1 MISARNVSRLFSV
14 GLGISTGT
22 VLGIARWL
30 EPSPLGHSTH
40 LQLGLGTCTF
50 LQLTGYP
57 CPMCGCTTTFSLWAH
72 FHPIT
77 ALLNQPFGSILFL
90 MTLGAFATS
99 IAEIVQPRDRWA
111 KLADRIA
118 PYETSL
124 ASLFLAAMTFGWIYK
139 IVLMKFLA

>member
-1 MISARNVSRLFSV
+1 MITARNVSRLFSV
-14 GLGISTGT
+14 GLGLTSGT
-22 VLGIARWL
+22 VLSLAMYL

-72 FHPIT
+72 LHPLT
-77 ALLNQPFGSILFL
+77 GLLNQPFGSVLFL
-90 MTLGAFATS
+90 MTLGAFALS
-99 IAEIVQPRDRWA
+99 IAEIVHPQDRWA
-111 KLADRIA
+111 RLADRIA

-124 ASLFLAAMTFGWIYK
+124 ASLFLVAMTTGWIYK
-139 IVLMKFLA
+139 IVLMRYLG